1 MKMYAVLLIS
11 LLLGAQSLWAQS
23 TNSED
28 RSWLAM
34 VVKPDVMDVQLVWQW
49 DADSSRLIID
59 GVLVDWRDSTDA
71 RFVGRRFMKTV
82 SCLPEG
88 TLRSQGDSVV
98 IIPAAASM
106 RQLERIEAM
115 GVYRLMLPLRTVGG
129 GPVPEK
135 PSGTLILNVMAGKL
149 IDRKYSMEMTRQFV
163 LELP

>member
-11 LLLGAQSLWAQS
+11 LFLGAQSLWAQS

-98 IIPAAASM
+98 IIPAAA
-106 RQLERIEAM
+106 
-115 GVYRLMLPLRTVGG
+115 
-129 GPVPEK
+129 
-135 PSGTLILNVMAGKL
+135 
-149 IDRKYSMEMTRQFV
+149 
-163 LELP
+163 